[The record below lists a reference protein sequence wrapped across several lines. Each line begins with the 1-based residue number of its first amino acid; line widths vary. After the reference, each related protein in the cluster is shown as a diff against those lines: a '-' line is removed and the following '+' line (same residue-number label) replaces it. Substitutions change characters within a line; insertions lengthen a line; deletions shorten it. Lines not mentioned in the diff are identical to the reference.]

1 MGRVHLKLI
10 FASLLALS
18 VLLVSFTAQALRYV
32 PRADETL
39 SHISLI
45 HYGSPKKLI
54 YITHTNNIDDPKRMP
69 RGVRLRIPTVWRYRL
84 RKGDDLAKV
93 ARKHLKDASRADFLA
108 WLNNIKDP
116 RKLKSGHLITIPF
129 LIRHRVTK
137 GQNMLKVAR
146 MYFWSTRP
154 TGLLRKF
161 NDKRNNVLK
170 VGEIIYVPIYDSE
183 AATEKVKERLKRHLG
198 KQKKAEDEA
207 KRRAMAAAE
216 KARTKP
222 DAGQS
227 TDKPE
232 PQSETEAEIAMI
244 LGYKT
249 SEQSVPD
256 AGQGDSEALA
266 GNPQATRLIAK
277 ASELYREGEYEQ
289 ARANL
294 SRALDLTGLTKADE
308 AEAREVLAFGLVAL
322 ERPKEAEHEFVR
334 LMMVVPDRKLDPETT
349 SPKILKVF
357 EKAKGK

>member
-1 MGRVHLKLI
+1 MGRVHLKLF
-10 FASLLALS
+10 FASLMALS
-18 VLLVSFTAQALRYV
+18 ALLATSTVQALRYV

-54 YITHTNNIDDPKRMP
+54 YITNTNNIDDPNRMP

-84 RKGDDLAKV
+84 RRGDDLAKV

-108 WLNNIKDP
+108 WLNDIKDP
-116 RKLKSGHLITIPF
+116 RKLKSGNLITIPF
-129 LIRHRVTK
+129 LIRHKVTR

-146 MYFWSTRP
+146 KYYWSTRP

-161 NDKRNNVLK
+161 NKKRNNVLK
-170 VGEIIYVPIYDSE
+170 TGEIIYVPIYDAE
-183 AATEKVKERLKRHLG
+183 ATTEKVKERLKRHVE
-198 KQKKAEDEA
+198 KQKKAKEEA
-207 KRRAMAAAE
+207 KRRALAAAE
-216 KARTKP
+216 KSKP

-227 TDKPE
+227 TDKT
-232 PQSETEAEIAMI
+232 ETGSEAEVAMI
-244 LGYKT
+244 LGDQASQNKR
-249 SEQSVPD
+249 SSD
-256 AGQGDSEALA
+256 AGQADGGPAP
-266 GNPQATRLIAK
+266 GNPEATRLIAK

-294 SRALDLTGLTKADE
+294 GRALDLTGLTKVDE
-308 AEAREVLAFGLVAL
+308 AEAREVLAFCLVAL
-322 ERPKEAEHEFVR
+322 ERPQEAEHEFVR